1 MGDSAVV
8 DEQPIDIHQ
17 YSRALRAAAPR
28 IAIFS
33 LIAAA
38 AAIVFS
44 VIHQSSSTYAASTS
58 ILAGDTL
65 STAPALD
72 STTAARRLATVN
84 LLTRTTKV
92 LSYAA
97 NRLDGVTV
105 DQLRTVVGSSI
116 DPNANVITIT
126 ASGPTQAAAT
136 ARADGVANAL
146 ITIER
151 QIEQQA
157 STDARR
163 SALAELARLREEG
176 ADALTIRAVESQLA
190 LQAAGALGSVGG
202 FQVLQAA
209 EPLQSSAAPVWLS
222 SGIVVFFAVALL
234 GMLVVL
240 AREQV
245 SPRLSATDDL
255 GRFFEIPVL
264 WSIPSTRVLTD
275 RRDLARLPPAVR
287 DAFYVLASATR
298 REAPVHGKILLV
310 TSALRGMETT
320 AVAANLGRALST
332 TDARVLVVS
341 ADLGS
346 PRLHEWLD
354 APRAPGLADVL
365 DALSLQANDG
375 RGIESVPTDA
385 FHGAIH
391 HSSSATYPT
400 LDVMPMGRAEGDHRG
415 MMFGDALPRFFM
427 RLRLLP
433 YDIVIVDGPPAVE
446 SAEFPQLATHADAI
460 LAVVRADRLRMSQSL
475 EFREALDAFASKW
488 RGLVVID
495 RRPHPTTRGTP
506 EQLEDTGVT
515 EAVGGRGIVE
525 VP

>member
-1 MGDSAVV
+1 MV

-28 IAIFS
+28 IAVFS

-44 VIHQSSSTYAASTS
+44 VTHHSSSTYAASTT

-65 STAPALD
+65 GTAPAVD

-84 LLTRTTKV
+84 LLMRTTKV

-97 NRLDGVTV
+97 NRLDGITA
-105 DQLRTVVGSSI
+105 DQLRAVVRSSI

-163 SALAELARLREEG
+163 SALAELARLREHG
-176 ADALTIRAVESQLA
+176 ADALTIRAVQSQLA

-202 FQVLQAA
+202 FQILQAA
-209 EPLQSSAAPVWLS
+209 EPVHSSAAPVWLS
-222 SGIVVFFAVALL
+222 SGVVVFFAAALL

-264 WSIPSTRVLTD
+264 CSISSTRVLTN

-298 REAPVHGKILLV
+298 REAASHGKIVLV
-310 TSALRGMETT
+310 TSALRGKEST

-332 TDARVLVVS
+332 IDARVLLVS

-354 APRAPGLADVL
+354 APRAPGLADVF
-365 DALSLQANDG
+365 DALFLQADG
-375 RGIESVPTDA
+375 RTGDRVRADGRIPRRDPPLELGHVPNARRDADWDGRKRSQGDDVRRRTPAPLHAAPAAAVRRRHRGRAAGRRECRISATCDARRRDTRRGAGRSAAHEPVPRAARGIEC
-385 FHGAIH
+385 
-391 HSSSATYPT
+391 
-400 LDVMPMGRAEGDHRG
+400 
-415 MMFGDALPRFFM
+415 
-427 RLRLLP
+427 LR
-433 YDIVIVDGPPAVE
+433 
-446 SAEFPQLATHADAI
+446 
-460 LAVVRADRLRMSQSL
+460 
-475 EFREALDAFASKW
+475 
-488 RGLVVID
+488 
-495 RRPHPTTRGTP
+495 
-506 EQLEDTGVT
+506 
-515 EAVGGRGIVE
+515 
-525 VP
+525 